1 MRIHEIIR
9 EKRLE
14 QKMTQEQLA
23 ERLGVSAPAVNK
35 WEKAASY
42 PDITILPTLAR
53 LLGVDLNTLLSFK
66 EELTK
71 EEVDQFIG
79 ELYQII
85 PEKGFQAVYEM
96 GMEKLAEYPT
106 CDYLWY
112 MTALTLQGAV
122 MMFVPEEYE
131 SYNEKFEKIYE
142 KLTDSKDVE
151 IAEISKQML
160 FSKYMSNKD
169 YEAAETLLN
178 SIPKKHVNV
187 NQLRANLY
195 KEQGKLEE
203 AGELYEGKL
212 LTAAQDME
220 MAMMGLMDIAVE
232 EGRIED
238 AEYILKKAQAL
249 VDIAEQWEY
258 GKYSNEWDLAYL
270 TKDIPR
276 CMKTFEGMMR
286 EVEKMGELPK
296 SPLYRYSKRKSED
309 SSFWEQMKKSLVQWV
324 REDAEAGFLRESPEF
339 MDMLKKYE

>member
-1 MRIHEIIR
+1 
-9 EKRLE
+9 
-14 QKMTQEQLA
+14 
-23 ERLGVSAPAVNK
+23 
-35 WEKAASY
+35 
-42 PDITILPTLAR
+42 
-53 LLGVDLNTLLSFK
+53 
-66 EELTK
+66 
-71 EEVDQFIG
+71 
-79 ELYQII
+79 
-85 PEKGFQAVYEM
+85 
-96 GMEKLAEYPT
+96 
-106 CDYLWY
+106 
-112 MTALTLQGAV
+112 
-122 MMFVPEEYE
+122 
-131 SYNEKFEKIYE
+131 
-142 KLTDSKDVE
+142 
-151 IAEISKQML
+151 
-160 FSKYMSNKD
+160 MSNKD
-169 YEAAETLLN
+169 YEAAEALLN

-286 EVEKMGELPK
+286 EVEKMWELPK

-339 MDMLKKYE
+339 MEILKKYE

>member
-23 ERLGVSAPAVNK
+23 EKLGVSAPAVNK

-71 EEVDQFIG
+71 EEVDQFVG
-79 ELYQII
+79 ELYHII

-131 SYNEKFEKIYE
+131 SYTEKFEKIYE

-160 FSKYMSNKD
+160 ISKYMSNKD
-169 YEAAETLLN
+169 YEAAEALLN

-195 KEQGKLEE
+195 KEQGKLKE

-220 MAMMGLMDIAVE
+220 MAMMGLVDIAVE

-238 AEYILKKAQAL
+238 AEYILKKAQML
-249 VDIAEQWEY
+249 VDVAEQWEY
-258 GKYSNEWDLAYL
+258 GKYSNEWDIAYL

-286 EVEKMGELPK
+286 EVEKMWELPK

-339 MDMLKKYE
+339 MEILKKYE

>member
-23 ERLGVSAPAVNK
+23 EKLGVSAPAVNK
-35 WEKAASY
+35 WEKATSY

-85 PEKGFQAVYEM
+85 PEKGFQAAYEM

-131 SYNEKFEKIYE
+131 SYNEKFEKNI
-142 KLTDSKDVE
+142 
-151 IAEISKQML
+151 
-160 FSKYMSNKD
+160 
-169 YEAAETLLN
+169 
-178 SIPKKHVNV
+178 
-187 NQLRANLY
+187 
-195 KEQGKLEE
+195 
-203 AGELYEGKL
+203 
-212 LTAAQDME
+212 
-220 MAMMGLMDIAVE
+220 
-232 EGRIED
+232 
-238 AEYILKKAQAL
+238 
-249 VDIAEQWEY
+249 
-258 GKYSNEWDLAYL
+258 
-270 TKDIPR
+270 
-276 CMKTFEGMMR
+276 
-286 EVEKMGELPK
+286 
-296 SPLYRYSKRKSED
+296 
-309 SSFWEQMKKSLVQWV
+309 
-324 REDAEAGFLRESPEF
+324 
-339 MDMLKKYE
+339 

>member
-23 ERLGVSAPAVNK
+23 EKLGVSAPAVNK
-35 WEKAASY
+35 WEKGVSY
-42 PDITILPTLAR
+42 PDITILPPLAR
-53 LLGVDLNTLLSFK
+53 LLGVDLNTLLSFQ

-71 EEVDQFIG
+71 EEVGQFVG
-79 ELYQII
+79 ELYQVI
-85 PEKGFQAVYEM
+85 PEKGFQAGYEM

-112 MTALTLQGAV
+112 MTALTLEGAA
-122 MMFVPEEYE
+122 MMFAPAEYE
-131 SYNEKFEKIYE
+131 SYTEKFEKIYE
-142 KLTDSKDVE
+142 KLTDSKNAE

-160 FSKYMSNKD
+160 IAQYMRRKE
-169 YEAAETLLN
+169 YEAAESLLD
-178 SIPKKHVNV
+178 SIPQKHVNV

-212 LTAAQDME
+212 LTAVQDME
-220 MAMMGLMDIAVE
+220 MAMMGLMEIAVE
-232 EGRIED
+232 EGRTED
-238 AEYILKKAQAL
+238 AEYILKKTKLL
-249 VDIAEQWEY
+249 VDVAEQWGY
-258 GKYSNEWDLAYL
+258 GKCSNEWQIAYL
-270 TKDIPR
+270 TKDVPR
-276 CMKTFEGMMR
+276 CMKTFEGMMQ
-286 EVEKMGELPK
+286 EVEKKWELPK

-324 REDAEAGFLRESPEF
+324 REDAEAEFLRESPEF

>member
-23 ERLGVSAPAVNK
+23 EKLGVSAPAVNK

-71 EEVDQFIG
+71 EEVDQFVG
-79 ELYQII
+79 ELYHII

-160 FSKYMSNKD
+160 ISKYMSNKD

-220 MAMMGLMDIAVE
+220 MAMMGLIDIAVE

-286 EVEKMGELPK
+286 EVEKMWELPK

-309 SSFWEQMKKSLVQWV
+309 SSFWVQMKKSLVQWV

>member
-23 ERLGVSAPAVNK
+23 EKLGVSAPAVNK
-35 WEKAASY
+35 WEKGASY
-42 PDITILPTLAR
+42 PDITILPPLAR
-53 LLGVDLNTLLSFK
+53 LLGVDLNTLLSFQ

-71 EEVDQFIG
+71 EEVDQFVG
-79 ELYQII
+79 ELYQVI
-85 PEKGFQAVYEM
+85 PEKGFQAGYEM

-112 MTALTLQGAV
+112 MTALTLEGAV
-122 MMFVPEEYE
+122 MMFVPAEYE
-131 SYNEKFEKIYE
+131 SYTEKFEKIYE
-142 KLTDSKDVE
+142 KLTDSKNAE

-160 FSKYMSNKD
+160 ISKYMSNKD
-169 YEAAETLLN
+169 YEAAEALLD

-220 MAMMGLMDIAVE
+220 MAMMGLMEIAVE

-238 AEYILKKAQAL
+238 AEYILKKAQMI
-249 VDIAEQWEY
+249 VDVAEQWEY

-286 EVEKMGELPK
+286 EVENMWELPK
-296 SPLYRYSKRKSED
+296 SPLYRYSKRKSEY

-339 MDMLKKYE
+339 MEMLKQYE